1 MNAANQ
7 FLTAHLQTLEVLE
20 ISPCSYG
27 YDSYLSVMKF
37 GSWMEASKAQQC
49 VLAKEPRHCCLLGR
63 Q

>member
-20 ISPCSYG
+20 ISPYSYS

-37 GSWMEASKAQQC
+37 G
-49 VLAKEPRHCCLLGR
+49 
-63 Q
+63 